1 MTYSKRNVAIWMYS
15 FSIRVHER
23 SDRRSLCGR
32 TLVDMMNGR
41 RLTDLQALDWREY
54 WSFTDRE
61 FIEHA
66 LSVLP
71 EHDLHEP
78 ASGGYIAATVNGRIA
93 LYVCPGYLWWPKG
106 TWAGAVDGS
115 LIPGG
120 LLDGGEEDGTMWAR
134 LSTIR
139 HAGRPKM
146 GRSFDYG
153 VCSECNIQL
162 PATGV
167 CDNH

>member
-1 MTYSKRNVAIWMYS
+1 MT
-15 FSIRVHER
+15 
-23 SDRRSLCGR
+23 
-32 TLVDMMNGR
+32 NGR
-41 RLTDLQALDWREY
+41 ILTDLQALDWREN
-54 WSFTDRE
+54 WSFTDRK

-78 ASGGYIAATVNGRIA
+78 ASGSYIAATVDGPIA

-106 TWAGAVDGS
+106 TWAAAVDGS
-115 LIPGG
+115 LIPAG
-120 LLDGGEEDGTMWAR
+120 LLVGGEEDGTMWAR
-134 LSTIR
+134 LST
-139 HAGRPKM
+139 M
-146 GRSFDYG
+146 GRTTKPKLGRDFDFG
-153 VCSECNIQL
+153 VCPECWIEL